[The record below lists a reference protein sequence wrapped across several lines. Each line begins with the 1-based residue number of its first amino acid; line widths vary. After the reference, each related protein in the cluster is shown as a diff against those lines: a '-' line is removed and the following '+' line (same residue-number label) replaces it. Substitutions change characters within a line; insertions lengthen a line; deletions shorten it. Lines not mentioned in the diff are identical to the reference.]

1 MAKRDSAPRGASG
14 LTPSFWTDPVIRF
27 AGIAVLLLFPL
38 TVSCTRRPDPRLLAI
53 TNVTVIDVD
62 AGELRPDQTILIA
75 GDTIAAIGPA
85 DSIDLPPRARTL
97 DGRGRYVIPGLW
109 DMHTHAHRDGRAS
122 WQYPAYLAHG
132 VTGIRDAG
140 TFADSATAWRE
151 RLRTDTLAPTVWWG
165 SPPLDGVPA
174 VLSFGVPIAS
184 PDEAR
189 AAAQRFRALGYDFLK
204 VYDRLDPASYRALAD
219 EARRLGIPIEG
230 HVPLRLSPG
239 AAAVAG
245 QRTIEHLTLVLES
258 CIPGTLAWVA
268 ADTGRDAM
276 GLLADGRL
284 AASLDRFDS
293 RTCDALL
300 DTLATAGV
308 WQVPTLVQM
317 RGAFVEPG
325 DAVTTDPR
333 LRVVPAPVRERWL
346 ATRDDW
352 SAEQRRAGRA
362 VYRRQLAL
370 VGAMHRAG
378 VPLLAGTDASD
389 EPWVIPGA
397 SLHDEL
403 ALFVEAGLSP
413 LEALRTA
420 TSAPAR
426 YRGESGPLLSPG
438 KRADLVLLAGDPM
451 QDIGALQRIEAV
463 VLRGRVVAGR
473 DP

>member
-1 MAKRDSAPRGASG
+1 MSRPAR
-14 LTPSFWTDPVIRF
+14 
-27 AGIAVLLLFPL
+27 LLFNAL
-38 TVSCTRRPDPRLLAI
+38 SVVFAAACGHNADARLLA
-53 TNVTVIDVD
+53 VTDVAVVDVD
-62 AGELRPDQTILIA
+62 AGVVRRGQTLLVA
-75 GDTIAAIGPA
+75 GDTIAAVGPA
-85 DSIDLPPRARTL
+85 SAIAVPTRAQRL
-97 DGRGRYVIPGLW
+97 DGRGRFVIPGLW
-109 DMHTHAHRDGRAS
+109 DMHTHAHRDGRAR
-122 WQYPAYLAHG
+122 WHYPAYLAHG

-140 TFADSATAWRE
+140 TFADSAAAWRT

-174 VLSFGVPIAS
+174 VLSFGVSIAS

-189 AAAQRFRALGYDFLK
+189 AAARRFHAQGYDFLK
-204 VYDRLDPASYRALAD
+204 VYDRLDPASYRALAA
-219 EARRLGIPIEG
+219 EARALGLALEG

-239 AAAVAG
+239 EVAIAG

-268 ADTGRDAM
+268 ADTSRDAM

-284 AASLDRFDS
+284 AASLARYDAP
-293 RTCDALL
+293 TCGALF
-300 DTLATAGV
+300 DTLAKAAV
-308 WQVPTLVQM
+308 WQVPTLVQL
-317 RGAFVEPG
+317 RGAFLAAG
-325 DAVTTDPR
+325 DAVTADPR
-333 LRVVPAPVRERWL
+333 LRVVPMSVREAWVS
-346 ATRDDW
+346 TGKDW
-352 SAEQRRAGRA
+352 SASERRAGWA

-370 VGAMHRAG
+370 VGELHRAG

-426 YRGESGPLLSPG
+426 YRGETGPLLAPG
-438 KRADLVLLAGDPM
+438 RRADLVLLANDPTEN
-451 QDIGALQRIEAV
+451 IGALRHIEAV
-463 VLRGRVVAGR
+463 VLRGRLVGEHVR
-473 DP
+473 NDRP

>member
-1 MAKRDSAPRGASG
+1 MSRPAR
-14 LTPSFWTDPVIRF
+14 
-27 AGIAVLLLFPL
+27 LLFNAL
-38 TVSCTRRPDPRLLAI
+38 SVVFAAACGHNADARLLAI
-53 TNVTVIDVD
+53 TDVAVVDVD
-62 AGELRPDQTILIA
+62 AGVVRRGQTLLVA
-75 GDTIAAIGPA
+75 GDTIAAVGPA
-85 DSIDLPPRARTL
+85 SAIAVPTRAQRL
-97 DGRGRYVIPGLW
+97 DGRGRFVIPGLW
-109 DMHTHAHRDGRAS
+109 DMHTHAHRDGRAR
-122 WQYPAYLAHG
+122 WHYPAYLAHG

-140 TFADSATAWRE
+140 TFADSAAAWRA

-174 VLSFGVPIAS
+174 VLSFAVSIAS

-189 AAAQRFRALGYDFLK
+189 AAARRFHSQGYDFLK
-204 VYDRLDPASYRALAD
+204 VYDRLDPASYRALAA
-219 EARRLGIPIEG
+219 EARALGLALEG

-239 AAAVAG
+239 EVAIAG

-268 ADTGRDAM
+268 ADTSRDAM

-284 AASLDRFDS
+284 AASLARYHAP
-293 RTCDALL
+293 TCGALF
-300 DTLATAGV
+300 DTLAKAAV
-308 WQVPTLVQM
+308 WQVPTLVQL
-317 RGAFVEPG
+317 RGAFLAPG
-325 DAVTTDPR
+325 DAVTADPR
-333 LRVVPAPVRERWL
+333 LRVVPMSVREAWVS
-346 ATRDDW
+346 TGNDW
-352 SAEQRRAGRA
+352 SASERRAGWA

-370 VGAMHRAG
+370 VGELHRAG

-426 YRGESGPLLSPG
+426 YRGETGPLLAPG
-438 KRADLVLLAGDPM
+438 RRADLVLLANDPTEN
-451 QDIGALQRIEAV
+451 IGALRHIEAV
-463 VLRGRVVAGR
+463 VLRGRLVGEHVR
-473 DP
+473 NDRP

>member
-1 MAKRDSAPRGASG
+1 MAKRDPAPRGASG
-14 LTPSFWTDPVIRF
+14 LPPSFWINPVIRF
-27 AGIAVLLLFPL
+27 SGIAVLLLVPL
-38 TVSCTRRPDPRLLAI
+38 TVSCTRRPAPGLLAI

-62 AGELRPDQTILIA
+62 AGELRPAQTILIA

-85 DSIDLPPRARTL
+85 GSIDLPARTRTL
-97 DGRGRYVIPGLW
+97 DGRGRFVVPGLW
-109 DMHTHAHRDGRAS
+109 DMHTHAHRDGRAG

-189 AAAQRFRALGYDFLK
+189 AAAQRFHALGYDFLK
-204 VYDRLDPASYRALAD
+204 VYDRLDPASYHALAD

-284 AASLDRFDS
+284 AASLDRVDT

-308 WQVPTLVQM
+308 WQVPTLVQL
-317 RGAFVEPG
+317 RGAFAEPG
-325 DAVTTDPR
+325 DAITTDSR

-346 ATRDDW
+346 ATREDW
-352 SAEQRRAGRA
+352 SADQRRAGRA

-426 YRGESGPLLSPG
+426 YRGESGPLLSRG
-438 KRADLVLLAGDPM
+438 KRADLVLLAGDPT
-451 QDIGALQRIEAV
+451 QDIGALRRIEAV
-463 VLRGRVVAGR
+463 VLRGRVVTAR

>member
-1 MAKRDSAPRGASG
+1 M
-14 LTPSFWTDPVIRF
+14 
-27 AGIAVLLLFPL
+27 
-38 TVSCTRRPDPRLLAI
+38 
-53 TNVTVIDVD
+53 
-62 AGELRPDQTILIA
+62 
-75 GDTIAAIGPA
+75 
-85 DSIDLPPRARTL
+85 
-97 DGRGRYVIPGLW
+97 
-109 DMHTHAHRDGRAS
+109 
-122 WQYPAYLAHG
+122 
-132 VTGIRDAG
+132 
-140 TFADSATAWRE
+140 
-151 RLRTDTLAPTVWWG
+151 
-165 SPPLDGVPA
+165 
-174 VLSFGVPIAS
+174 
-184 PDEAR
+184 
-189 AAAQRFRALGYDFLK
+189 
-204 VYDRLDPASYRALAD
+204 
-219 EARRLGIPIEG
+219 
-230 HVPLRLSPG
+230 
-239 AAAVAG
+239 
-245 QRTIEHLTLVLES
+245 
-258 CIPGTLAWVA
+258 
-268 ADTGRDAM
+268 
-276 GLLADGRL
+276 
-284 AASLDRFDS
+284 
-293 RTCDALL
+293 
-300 DTLATAGV
+300 

-352 SAEQRRAGRA
+352 SAEQRRSGRA

-413 LEALRTA
+413 LDALRTA

-438 KRADLVLLAGDPM
+438 KRADLVLLAGDPT